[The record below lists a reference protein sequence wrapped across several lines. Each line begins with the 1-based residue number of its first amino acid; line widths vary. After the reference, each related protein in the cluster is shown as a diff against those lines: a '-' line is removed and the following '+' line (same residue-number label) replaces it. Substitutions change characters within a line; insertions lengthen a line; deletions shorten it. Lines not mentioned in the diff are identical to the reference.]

1 MIRINLLPRE
11 QLRRPGIA
19 PRTLIL
25 LVAGVVVVVALTTT
39 LVFNARNARVRAE
52 IARTEEQ
59 IEVLKP
65 QVARVEALRAQ
76 IESARRKQQ
85 LLQRLEAARV
95 PWDTILEDV
104 RTVMPKDVWL
114 TQVAA
119 GEDGSI
125 NIIGFGL
132 TYTAVARFMVNL
144 EGSPLF
150 SDIDMVASQK
160 QPVGG
165 RQVVNFSLTGR
176 LTVQRKE
183 AVLR

>member
-11 QLRRPGIA
+11 QLRRPGIP
-19 PRTLIL
+19 PRTLVLL
-25 LVAGVVVVVALTTT
+25 LVGVVAAAAVLTTI
-39 LVFNARNARVRAE
+39 LFNARNARVRAE
-52 IARTEEQ
+52 IARVEER

-65 QVARVEALRAQ
+65 QVARVEALRTE
-76 IESARRKQQ
+76 IEAARRKQQ
-85 LLQRLEAARV
+85 LLQRLESARV

-114 TQVAA
+114 TQMAA
-119 GEDGSI
+119 GEDGSV
-125 NIIGFGL
+125 NILGFGL

-144 EGSPLF
+144 ESSPLF
-150 SDIDMVASQK
+150 SDIDMVVSQK
-160 QPVGG
+160 QPFGG
-165 RQVVNFSLTGR
+165 REVINFSLIGR